1 MEKDKNNEI
10 NRLKGLLETQPK
22 DLVSG
27 NEVKRLEDDLRGQ
40 KQKYEMLLHEFERYK
55 REINDKPK

>member
-10 NRLKGLLETQPK
+10 NRLKGLIETQPK
-22 DLVSG
+22 DLISG
-27 NEVKRLEDDLRGQ
+27 IEVRRLEDDLRAQ

-55 REINDKPK
+55 REVSERPR